1 MTQVTGTWL
10 TGAGTQ
16 ALFDLFGTAGHQLFC
31 VGGCVRNALLDQ
43 PVADIDMATDA
54 TPPTVTALCEDAGLR
69 VIPTGMSHGTVT
81 VISDDIPFEITTF
94 RKDVATDGRHATVAY
109 SATVEE
115 DARRRDFTMNALYAG
130 RDGSVLDPTGGL
142 DDVARRNIRFI
153 GDAGARI
160 AEDYLRILR
169 FFRFYAW
176 YGDPGEGI
184 DAEGLAACA
193 EGADGLDGLS
203 RERVGA
209 EMCKLLSAPDPAP
222 AVAAMGQSG
231 ILARV
236 MPGAD
241 AGILAILVHLE
252 NGMTPDWSRRA
263 LALGGGDLKADW
275 RLSNSDASDL
285 AMARGDLASDAS
297 VAELAYR
304 FGSGH
309 ARNVALVRAAS
320 LQRPVDPDLEDE
332 IARGAAAEFPIK
344 AADLM
349 PAFQG
354 ADLGEKLR
362 QLKQEWIASDFTSSR
377 AALLDL

>member
-16 ALFDLFGTAGHQLFC
+16 ALFDLFETAGHQLFC
-31 VGGCVRNALLDQ
+31 VGGCVRNALLGQ

-54 TPPTVTALCEDAGLR
+54 TSPTVTALCEDAGLR

-81 VISDDIPFEITTF
+81 VISDNIPFEITTF